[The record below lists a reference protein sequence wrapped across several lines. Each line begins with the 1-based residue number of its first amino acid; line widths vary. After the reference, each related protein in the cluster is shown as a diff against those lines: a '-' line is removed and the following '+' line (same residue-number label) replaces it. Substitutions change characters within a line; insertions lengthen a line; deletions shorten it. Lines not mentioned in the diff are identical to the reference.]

1 VCCGVKA
8 LERIRMALGWCDVH
22 VLLYLLVFVPILGVF
37 DKRRTLH
44 FCLAKS
50 PSVPFKTLIYS
61 SWVLVGNIREVYV
74 L

>member
-1 VCCGVKA
+1 
-8 LERIRMALGWCDVH
+8 MALGWCDVH
-22 VLLYLLVFVPILGVF
+22 VLLYLLAFVLILGVF
-37 DKRRTLH
+37 DKRETLN
-44 FCLAKS
+44 FCPAKS